1 MAKKH
6 IVDYIKESGDL
17 KYALPATRGFIGGV
31 SHSIDIISSCLKRG
45 KKILVAGNGG
55 SAADA
60 QHFAAELV
68 GKYKVERRGFPVISL
83 STDTSIITAWG
94 NDYSFEDIFARQ
106 IEALGKRGDIFVAI
120 STSGNSKNLI
130 QGAKSAKQSGM
141 KVLGL
146 LGRGGGELKNFCDIA
161 IVVPSDNTP
170 RIQEV
175 HTLLVHIISEEV
187 EKKLYMYKSKMI

>member
-1 MAKKH
+1 MVKK
-6 IVDYIKESGDL
+6 YIKNYIREAGKLHDSLLDDHS
-17 KYALPATRGFIGGV
+17 FIEEIHKVITAINHCFKNGN
-31 SHSIDIISSCLKRG
+31 
-45 KKILVAGNGG
+45 KILIAGNGG

-60 QHFAAELV
+60 QHFTAELV
-68 GKYKVERRGFPVISL
+68 CKYKIERRGFPVISL
-83 STDTSIITAWG
+83 STDTSVITAWG
-94 NDYSFEDIFARQ
+94 NDYTFEDIFARQ
-106 IEALGKRGDIFVAI
+106 IEALGKREDIFLAI

-146 LGRGGGELKNFCDIA
+146 LGKGGGELKNFCDIA

-175 HTLLVHIISEEV
+175 HILLVHIISEEV
-187 EKKLYMYKSKMI
+187 EKKLS